1 LIFQDSAAALNPRFT
16 ALDIVTEPMVI
27 QRDGTP
33 HEQRH
38 RAIELL
44 SQVGLAADRLESRA
58 GEFSGGERQRL
69 AIARALAVRP
79 RLLIL
84 DEAFSGLDLE
94 TRWLITTLLMT
105 LQREQGLA
113 LLCISHDLEFLA
125 EFAPEIA
132 VMRNGAIVEQ
142 GTMVRRFVPETV
154 LDQPAELLI
163 QQDSEQAVA

>member
-1 LIFQDSAAALNPRFT
+1 
-16 ALDIVTEPMVI
+16 MI
-27 QRDGTP
+27 QREGTP
-33 HEQRH
+33 HERRH

-44 SQVGLAADRLESRA
+44 SQVGLPADRLEARA

-84 DEAFSGLDLE
+84 DEAFSGLDLV
-94 TRWLITTLLMT
+94 TRSMITTLLVT

-125 EFAPEIA
+125 EVASEIA
-132 VMRNGAIVEQ
+132 VMHRGSIVEQ
-142 GTMVRRFVPETV
+142 GTTVRQFIPEAV
-154 LDQPAELLI
+154 LEQDSHQGREA
-163 QQDSEQAVA
+163 DSEQSLRSHAGQAVA